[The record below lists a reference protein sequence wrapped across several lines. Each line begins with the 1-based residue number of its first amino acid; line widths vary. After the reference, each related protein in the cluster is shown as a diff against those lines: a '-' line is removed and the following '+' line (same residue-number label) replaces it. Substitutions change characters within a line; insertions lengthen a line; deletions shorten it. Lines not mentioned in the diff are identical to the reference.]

1 MKKQILFLASLSCL
15 IPFNATGQNK
25 YNDLV
30 KNQLVGPV
38 KEVVM
43 TRKVYG
49 ADEGYVNATRTTGFD
64 SKGYITR
71 SGKDTYSYDGTYTQ
85 CTCNVY
91 PGGTTEEHY
100 SLNKKESNNECV
112 YSGKCTQKFDGG
124 DGDWIT
130 TNEVI
135 NGIVFKFDE
144 SNRLLS
150 LKQDEPTGGNL
161 FKLLNDHCY
170 MRKYS
175 YRGTDALPYKVA
187 EELDWGGDGF
197 VYNLL
202 ISYVNIDAKGNWT
215 HRKLYHEKT
224 NKLLMEETRT
234 ITYYPETNK
243 ASAAQSST
251 QQNRIPRFTG
261 GQAAMKK
268 FFADNAN
275 PQKPAI
281 ATAGYGEVIVEFT
294 VTEEGEIKDAKLKGR
309 VSVNM
314 DEEALR
320 LVNMMPK
327 WNPGIINGQP
337 TKMKVQV
344 GLRFLPNQAF
354 RYIKTIVN

>member
-1 MKKQILFLASLSCL
+1 MKKQILFWTGMSCL
-15 IPFNATGQNK
+15 MSLNVTGQNK

-49 ADEGYVNATRTTGFD
+49 ADEGYVNATKTTSFD

-71 SGKDTYSYDGTYTQ
+71 SGKDTYSYNGTYTQ
-85 CTCNVY
+85 CNCNVY
-91 PGGTTEEHY
+91 PDGTTEEHY
-100 SLNKKESNNECV
+100 SLTKKESTNECV
-112 YSGKCTQKFDGG
+112 YSGKFTQKFDGG
-124 DGDWIT
+124 GNWIT
-130 TNEVI
+130 SDGVI
-135 NGIVFKFDE
+135 NGIIFKFDE

-150 LKQDEPTGGNL
+150 LKQDEPMGGNL
-161 FKLLNDHCY
+161 FKLLNDYCFK
-170 MRKYS
+170 RKYS
-175 YRGTDALPYKVA
+175 YRGTDALPYRVE
-187 EELDWGGDGF
+187 EELDRGGDGF

-234 ITYYPETNK
+234 ITYFPEANK
-243 ASAAQSST
+243 ASST
-251 QQNRIPRFTG
+251 QALAQQNRIPSFKGG
-261 GQAAMKK
+261 GQEAMKK
-268 FFADNAN
+268 FFASNAN
-275 PQKPAI
+275 PRKPAI

-294 VTEEGEIKDAKLKGR
+294 VTEEGEIKDAKLKAR
-309 VSVNM
+309 VSVSM

-320 LVNMMPK
+320 LVNIMPK
-327 WNPGIINGQP
+327 WNPGLIGGQP

-354 RYIKTIVN
+354 RYIKTIIN